1 MSTIILV
8 RPGST
13 DFDEQQRIQGT
24 LDLPLNARGEQQVAQ
39 TLQDLQTI
47 PLDVIYTSPSEP
59 ARTTAARLG
68 EGLGVPVKELEDLR
82 NICHGLWQGLHFE
95 EVRRKHPKVFKQWQE
110 APDTICP
117 PEGEMF
123 ADAFARVRE
132 ALAKPLKS
140 KKKANFAVVASEPI
154 ATIVACIVRGV
165 VPADINPCGEPR
177 EKRWEHL
184 KTNGTA
190 PPVAAKAA
198 VPTDVVASAQHLEL
212 ASRGTTAHEF
222 SREA

>member
-8 RPGST
+8 RPGSN

-24 LDLPLNARGEQQVAQ
+24 LDLPLNARGEQQVRQ
-39 TLQDLQTI
+39 ILQDLHSV
-47 PLDVIYTSPSEP
+47 PLDVIYASPSEP

-68 EGLGVPVKELEDLR
+68 EELGVPVKELDDLR

-123 ADAFARVRE
+123 ADAFARVRD
-132 ALAKPLKS
+132 ALVKPLKS
-140 KKKANFAVVASEPI
+140 KKKNFAIVAPEPL

-165 VPADINPCGEPR
+165 VPADINPHGEPS
-177 EKRWEHL
+177 EKRWEYL
-184 KTNGTA
+184 KTNGVA
-190 PPVAAKAA
+190 PPLAAKTAA
-198 VPTDVVASAQHLEL
+198 SDLVASAQHLEL